1 MEPNSPMTVNLD
13 LVVERPAGKD
23 ALRAL
28 LHLILFHRLFG
39 CIKPRTTE
47 IFDLTL
53 PAVDEPEIDT
63 LVNIKIDSFWR
74 TLESSANS
82 RAEMVIVFSEKRTKK
97 SWFSSNEEEIPW
109 EKWVIDAQLATRVEP
124 SQRNSPTNSV
134 TRLHLQRCMQRVLEH
149 VDEKRDAVPPIQTQ
163 TLSPF
168 PMSITVNR
176 VPTAD
181 PRNQAA
187 PAGRYGR

>member
-1 MEPNSPMTVNLD
+1 MEPNSAITVNLD

-53 PAVDEPEIDT
+53 PAVDEPDIDN
-63 LVNIKIDSFWR
+63 LVNIKIDLFWR
-74 TLESSANS
+74 TLESSASS

-97 SWFSSNEEEIPW
+97 SWFSSNEEEVPW
-109 EKWVIDAQLATRVEP
+109 EKWVIDAQLAGKDP
-124 SQRNSPTNSV
+124 SQRNSPSNSI
-134 TRLHLQRCMQRVLEH
+134 TRSYLQRSMQRVLEH

-176 VPTAD
+176 VPAAD
-181 PRNQAA
+181 SRSTPAA
-187 PAGRYGR
+187 AGRYGR

>member
-1 MEPNSPMTVNLD
+1 MEPNSPITVNLD

-53 PAVDEPEIDT
+53 PAVDEPEIDN

-82 RAEMVIVFSEKRTKK
+82 RAEMVIIFSEKRTKK

-109 EKWVIDAQLATRVEP
+109 EKWVIDAQLATRTEP
-124 SQRNSPTNSV
+124 SQRNSPSNST
-134 TRLHLQRCMQRVLEH
+134 TRLYLQRCMQRVLEH

-176 VPTAD
+176 VPSAD
-181 PRNQAA
+181 PRSQ
-187 PAGRYGR
+187 PAGVRGYGR

>member
-1 MEPNSPMTVNLD
+1 MESNSPITVNLD
-13 LVVERPAGKD
+13 LVIERPAGKD

-53 PAVDEPEIDT
+53 PAVDEPDIDN
-63 LVNIKIDSFWR
+63 LVNIKIDLFWR

-109 EKWVIDAQLATRVEP
+109 EKWVIDAQLASKADP
-124 SQRNSPTNSV
+124 AQRNSPSNSI
-134 TRLHLQRCMQRVLEH
+134 TRAYLQRSMQRVLEH

-176 VPTAD
+176 VPVAD
-181 PRNQAA
+181 PKNVAA
-187 PAGRYGR
+187 SAGRYGR